1 MTSNKKQ
8 AGTSVVLPRGY
19 ARLNGALD
27 YDAWVYTCKAQWAR
41 AGTLYALNVEDPR
54 KTTVVKMVPLPA
66 LEVEWKRADYKSKE
80 DLRVTMHNE
89 AAKEKATAEQRALR
103 EGELIVANYDACPD
117 YSAETRPETAGEKR
131 ERITAYE

>member
-89 AAKEKATAEQRALR
+89 AAKATA
-103 EGELIVANYDACPD
+103 N
-117 YSAETRPETAGEKR
+117 TRRFQYHFPLHCQWFVFLS
-131 ERITAYE
+131 